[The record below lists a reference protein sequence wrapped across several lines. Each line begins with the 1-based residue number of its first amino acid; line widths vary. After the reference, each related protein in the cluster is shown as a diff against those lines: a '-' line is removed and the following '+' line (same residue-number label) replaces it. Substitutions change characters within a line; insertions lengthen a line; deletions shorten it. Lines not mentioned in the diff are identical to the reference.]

1 MSNSIFSLEGKNALI
16 TGAGSGIGKKI
27 SETLY
32 GAGANIA
39 LAARRIEKLEET
51 KNDLKNESQKI
62 EVFSLD
68 VTKEESITECLK
80 AIKER
85 MGDID
90 ILVNNSGVTVVGAL
104 DSHTMDVW
112 DSVIDTNLR
121 GPWVLSKNWLHQRL
135 EEKKKGGVIINVS
148 SITGENP
155 QKGNGIYA
163 VSKSGLSHLTRQMA
177 LEWAKYGVR
186 VNSIAPGYIR
196 TDLNSDFIDSEMSD
210 AMIRRIPM
218 RRVGKINEIEGPI
231 LLLASEAGSYITGS
245 TLVVDG
251 GHLVRDL

>member
-80 AIKER
+80 PLKKE
-85 MGDID
+85 
-90 ILVNNSGVTVVGAL
+90 
-104 DSHTMDVW
+104 W
-112 DSVIDTNLR
+112 
-121 GPWVLSKNWLHQRL
+121 
-135 EEKKKGGVIINVS
+135 
-148 SITGENP
+148 
-155 QKGNGIYA
+155 
-163 VSKSGLSHLTRQMA
+163 
-177 LEWAKYGVR
+177 
-186 VNSIAPGYIR
+186 
-196 TDLNSDFIDSEMSD
+196 
-210 AMIRRIPM
+210 
-218 RRVGKINEIEGPI
+218 EI
-231 LLLASEAGSYITGS
+231 
-245 TLVVDG
+245 
-251 GHLVRDL
+251 